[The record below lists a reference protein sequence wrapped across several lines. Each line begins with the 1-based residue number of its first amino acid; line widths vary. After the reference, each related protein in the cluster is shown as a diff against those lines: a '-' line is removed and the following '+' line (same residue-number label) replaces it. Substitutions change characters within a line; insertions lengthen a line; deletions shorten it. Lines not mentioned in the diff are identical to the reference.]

1 MRRVIQISLVVLSL
15 VSFVVGVSGVP
26 KISAIVD
33 DSVGQQEKD
42 NFSELLAL
50 LLNCSFS
57 LDTPLPGGGLV
68 LLITASG
75 EVQNVWISD
84 PAVPQ
89 PGIRVGFSTPETVVN
104 ALRLPTSQEGW
115 KESVLVIEAV
125 SYATDT
131 RNLNIRLQEAISNIE
146 LLSQYSI
153 SDLGIVVVSN
163 LLAGDQKAVGD
174 QIIREFNAV
183 DAFLRVVELENKR
196 VLAFVAHDPEKFFSQ
211 FRKEVMERGID
222 IKDKFL
228 LFFVCGTEKPEW
240 LRNFESIQDELIYT
254 YQAAGLLHFTGP
266 IDIEAVRAFLKV
278 LTQQPDIPILQALMR
293 AFYLTSDKSFLRELF
308 PELGEEQPRQLKNN
322 AKLETSFKFLG
333 WC

>member
-75 EVQNVWISD
+75 EVQNVWLSV
-84 PAVPQ
+84 VPQ
-89 PGIRVGFSTPETVVN
+89 PGIRIGFRTPGTVVN
-104 ALRLPTSQEGW
+104 ELRLPTSQEGW
-115 KESVLVIEAV
+115 EESVLVIEAV
-125 SYATDT
+125 SYADDT
-131 RNLNIRLQEAISNIE
+131 RNLNVRLQEAISNIKV
-146 LLSQYSI
+146 LSQYLV
-153 SDLGIVVVSN
+153 SDLGIVVVNN
-163 LLAGDQKAVGD
+163 LLDVDQKAVGGE
-174 QIIREFNAV
+174 IIQEFNAV
-183 DAFLRVVELENKR
+183 NAFPRVVELENKR
-196 VLAFVAHDPEKFFSQ
+196 VLAFVAHDPEEFFPQ
-211 FRKEVMERGID
+211 FMEEVVERGID
-222 IKDKFL
+222 IKDKFF

-240 LRNFESIQDELIYT
+240 LRKFESIQDKLIYT
-254 YQAAGLLHFTGP
+254 HQAAGLLHFTGP
-266 IDIEAVRAFLKV
+266 IHIEAVRAFLKV
-278 LTQQPDIPILQALMR
+278 LTQQPVIPILQALMR
-293 AFYLTSDKSFLRELF
+293 AFYLISDKSFLRELF

>member
-42 NFSELLAL
+42 NFSKLLAL

-75 EVQNVWISD
+75 EVQNVWLSV
-84 PAVPQ
+84 VPQ
-89 PGIRVGFSTPETVVN
+89 PGIRIGFRTPGTVVN
-104 ALRLPTSQEGW
+104 ELRLPTSQEGW
-115 KESVLVIEAV
+115 EESVLVIEAV
-125 SYATDT
+125 SYADDT
-131 RNLNIRLQEAISNIE
+131 RNLNVRLQEAISNIKV
-146 LLSQYSI
+146 LSQYLV
-153 SDLGIVVVSN
+153 SDLGIVVVNN
-163 LLAGDQKAVGD
+163 LLDVDQKAVGGE
-174 QIIREFNAV
+174 IIQEFNAV
-183 DAFLRVVELENKR
+183 NAFPRVVELENKR
-196 VLAFVAHDPEKFFSQ
+196 VLAFVAHDPEEFFPQ
-211 FRKEVMERGID
+211 FMEEVVERGID
-222 IKDKFL
+222 IKDKFF

-240 LRNFESIQDELIYT
+240 LRKFESIQDKLIYT
-254 YQAAGLLHFTGP
+254 HQAAGLLHFTGP
-266 IDIEAVRAFLKV
+266 IHIEAVRAFLKV
-278 LTQQPDIPILQALMR
+278 LTQQPVIPILQALMR
-293 AFYLTSDKSFLRELF
+293 AFYLISDKSFLRELF